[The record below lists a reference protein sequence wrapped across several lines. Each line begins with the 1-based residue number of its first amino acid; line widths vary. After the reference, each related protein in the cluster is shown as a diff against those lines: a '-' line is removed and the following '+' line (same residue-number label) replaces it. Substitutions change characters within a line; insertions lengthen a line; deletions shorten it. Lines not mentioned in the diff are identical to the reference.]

1 MAQAAEPT
9 YYNPSAV
16 AKATAQ
22 TDAPIA
28 AYKDGRGRF
37 ETHDS
42 VYAAPATPAIGQYET
57 AVNIGSSK
65 SSTVSYAT
73 AKEGRFDGRDTIYA
87 KPATPGIGEYETAVH
102 MASAKSSTVSYATA
116 KEGRFEGRDTIYAKP
131 ATPGIGEYET
141 AVPFNIGS
149 SKSSTISYAK
159 ARPHA
164 LSRTCAHTPTH
175 APQDT
180 M

>member
-1 MAQAAEPT
+1 MSAQ
-9 YYNPSAV
+9 
-16 AKATAQ
+16 
-22 TDAPIA
+22 
-28 AYKDGRGRF
+28 YKDGRGRF

-57 AVNIGSSK
+57 AVNIGSS
-65 SSTVSYAT
+65 
-73 AKEGRFDGRDTIYA
+73 
-87 KPATPGIGEYETAVH
+87 
-102 MASAKSSTVSYATA
+102 KSSTVSYATA

-164 LSRTCAHTPTH
+164 HSQLRTTTEAMAIVGGAANPTAEH
-175 APQDT
+175 PCPVIAQHVAVTHLEAVIAIGGRCGSPKNGLP
-180 M
+180 

>member
-1 MAQAAEPT
+1 MSAQ
-9 YYNPSAV
+9 
-16 AKATAQ
+16 
-22 TDAPIA
+22 
-28 AYKDGRGRF
+28 YKDGRGRF

-57 AVNIGSSK
+57 AVNIGSS
-65 SSTVSYAT
+65 
-73 AKEGRFDGRDTIYA
+73 
-87 KPATPGIGEYETAVH
+87 
-102 MASAKSSTVSYATA
+102 KSSTVSYATA

-164 LSRTCAHTPTH
+164 HSRTCAHTPTH